1 VLGPFLGKHPFLT
14 IDQEQPQVQL
24 DLFLLS
30 FFVLLNPV
38 RFFSNSS
45 CFYFIFTLAV
55 RAVTPV
61 EVVQLTSADLDL
73 LQLDAT
79 STEYMNKLTK
89 ERSQARLVS
98 LLKNAHDCATVEL
111 NENEVLFV
119 EGDEANHVYLVLSGS
134 IDIIDKKKQNILVTL
149 KKGSLLGETA
159 ILTQLPRNATA
170 RASGGGGGG
179 GGSRKTTLLKIGS
192 RRFMN
197 LIGTQLRQDL
207 MANKQESLI
216 RSMAQANVEGST
228 E

>member
-1 VLGPFLGKHPFLT
+1 M
-14 IDQEQPQVQL
+14 
-24 DLFLLS
+24 
-30 FFVLLNPV
+30 
-38 RFFSNSS
+38 
-45 CFYFIFTLAV
+45 
-55 RAVTPV
+55 TPV

-89 ERSQARLVS
+89 ERSQARLVT

-179 GGSRKTTLLKIGS
+179 GGGSRKTTLLKVGR

>member
-1 VLGPFLGKHPFLT
+1 M
-14 IDQEQPQVQL
+14 
-24 DLFLLS
+24 
-30 FFVLLNPV
+30 
-38 RFFSNSS
+38 
-45 CFYFIFTLAV
+45 
-55 RAVTPV
+55 VT
-61 EVVQLTSADLDL
+61 
-73 LQLDAT
+73 
-79 STEYMNKLTK
+79 
-89 ERSQARLVS
+89 

-179 GGSRKTTLLKIGS
+179 GGSRKTTLLKIGR

>member
-1 VLGPFLGKHPFLT
+1 M
-14 IDQEQPQVQL
+14 
-24 DLFLLS
+24 
-30 FFVLLNPV
+30 
-38 RFFSNSS
+38 
-45 CFYFIFTLAV
+45 
-55 RAVTPV
+55 VT
-61 EVVQLTSADLDL
+61 
-73 LQLDAT
+73 
-79 STEYMNKLTK
+79 
-89 ERSQARLVS
+89 

-179 GGSRKTTLLKIGS
+179 GGSRKTSLLKVGR

>member
-1 VLGPFLGKHPFLT
+1 M
-14 IDQEQPQVQL
+14 
-24 DLFLLS
+24 
-30 FFVLLNPV
+30 
-38 RFFSNSS
+38 
-45 CFYFIFTLAV
+45 
-55 RAVTPV
+55 TPV

-73 LQLDAT
+73 LQSDAT

-89 ERSQARLVS
+89 ERSQARLVT

-119 EGDEANHVYLVLSGS
+119 EGDEANHVYLILSGS
-134 IDIIDKKKQNILVTL
+134 IDIIDKKEQNILVTL
-149 KKGSLLGETA
+149 KKDSLLGETA

-170 RASGGGGGG
+170 RASGGDGGS
-179 GGSRKTTLLKIGS
+179 SRKTTLLKVGR

-207 MANKQESLI
+207 MSRKKKSVI

>member
-1 VLGPFLGKHPFLT
+1 M
-14 IDQEQPQVQL
+14 
-24 DLFLLS
+24 
-30 FFVLLNPV
+30 
-38 RFFSNSS
+38 
-45 CFYFIFTLAV
+45 
-55 RAVTPV
+55 TPV

-89 ERSQARLVS
+89 ERSQARLVT

-179 GGSRKTTLLKIGS
+179 GGSRKTTLLKIGR

>member
-1 VLGPFLGKHPFLT
+1 
-14 IDQEQPQVQL
+14 
-24 DLFLLS
+24 
-30 FFVLLNPV
+30 
-38 RFFSNSS
+38 
-45 CFYFIFTLAV
+45 
-55 RAVTPV
+55 
-61 EVVQLTSADLDL
+61 
-73 LQLDAT
+73 
-79 STEYMNKLTK
+79 MNKLTK

>member
-1 VLGPFLGKHPFLT
+1 
-14 IDQEQPQVQL
+14 
-24 DLFLLS
+24 
-30 FFVLLNPV
+30 
-38 RFFSNSS
+38 
-45 CFYFIFTLAV
+45 
-55 RAVTPV
+55 
-61 EVVQLTSADLDL
+61 
-73 LQLDAT
+73 
-79 STEYMNKLTK
+79 MNKLTK
-89 ERSQARLVS
+89 ERSQARLVT

-179 GGSRKTTLLKIGS
+179 GGSRKTTLLKIGR